1 MAVDGIGGSS
11 STGGSSAVD
20 VVDPDKVGFN
30 GLTAESFMKLLITEL
45 QNQDP
50 TEPLGNEQLLAQ
62 ISSMRELQS
71 NIELSDTLKAI
82 TTGQS
87 LTQAAGL
94 IGKEVEGQEGKQ
106 NPVAGIVDR
115 AFVRD
120 GKAYVGVGAFELPV
134 SAISSVQQPAS
145 VE

>member
-1 MAVDGIGGSS
+1 MAVDGISGSS
-11 STGGSSAVD
+11 SANSVN
-20 VVDPDKVGFN
+20 VVDKDETGFS
-30 GLTAESFMKLLITEL
+30 GLTAESFLKLLITEL

-62 ISSMRELQS
+62 LSSMRELQS
-71 NIELSDTLKAI
+71 NIELSDTLTEI

-94 IGKEVEGQEGKQ
+94 IGKEIEGQAEDQ
-106 NPVAGIVDR
+106 PPVAGIVDR

-120 GKAYVGVGAFELPV
+120 GKAYVGVGASELPV
-134 SAISSVQQPAS
+134 SAILSVQQPVSAA
-145 VE
+145 

>member
-11 STGGSSAVD
+11 STNSVN
-20 VVDPDKVGFN
+20 VVEADKVGFS

-50 TEPLGNEQLLAQ
+50 TEPLGNAELLAQ
-62 ISSMRELQS
+62 LSSMRELQS

-94 IGKEVEGQEGKQ
+94 IGKEIEGQESNQ
-106 NPVAGIVDR
+106 SPVEGVVDR
-115 AFVRD
+115 AFVRE
-120 GKAYVGVGAFELPV
+120 GIAYVGVGSSELPV
-134 SAISSVQQPAS
+134 SSITNVQSPVTA
-145 VE
+145 E

>member
-1 MAVDGIGGSS
+1 
-11 STGGSSAVD
+11 
-20 VVDPDKVGFN
+20 
-30 GLTAESFMKLLITEL
+30 LLITEL

-50 TEPLGNEQLLAQ
+50 TEPLGNEELLAQ

-71 NIELSDTLKAI
+71 NIELSDTLKEI

-87 LTQAAGL
+87 LTQAAAL
-94 IGKEVEGQEGKQ
+94 IGKEVEGQEGEQ

-120 GKAYVGVGAFELPV
+120 GKSYVGIGAFELPV
-134 SAISSVQQPAS
+134 SAISSVQEAAS

>member
-1 MAVDGIGGSS
+1 MAVDGVSGSS
-11 STGGSSAVD
+11 GASGSSAVK
-20 VVDPDKVGFN
+20 VVDPDEVGFN
-30 GLTAESFMKLLITEL
+30 GLTADSFMKLLITEL

-71 NIELSDTLKAI
+71 NIELSDTLKEI

-94 IGKEVEGQEGKQ
+94 IGKEIEGQEGTQ
-106 NPVAGIVDR
+106 SPVAGVVDR
-115 AFVRD
+115 AFVKD
-120 GKAYVGVGAFELPV
+120 GKAYVGIGTSELPV
-134 SAISSVQQPAS
+134 SAITSVQQPVS
-145 VE
+145 E

>member
-1 MAVDGIGGSS
+1 MAVDAVSGSSGVSS
-11 STGGSSAVD
+11 STEVN
-20 VVDPDKVGFN
+20 VVEPDKVGFN
-30 GLTAESFMKLLITEL
+30 GLTAESFMKMLITEL

-50 TEPLGNEQLLAQ
+50 TKPMGNEELLGQ

-71 NIELSDTLKAI
+71 NIELSDTLKEI

-94 IGKEVEGQEGKQ
+94 IGKQIEGQEGSQ
-106 NPVAGIVDR
+106 SPVAGLVDR

-120 GKAYVGVGAFELPV
+120 NKAYVGIGTAELPV
-134 SAISSVQQPAS
+134 SAITSVTQPAS
-145 VE
+145 E

>member
-1 MAVDGIGGSS
+1 MAVDGISGSGGSN
-11 STGGSSAVD
+11 AVN
-20 VVDPDKVGFN
+20 VIEKDKAGFS
-30 GLTAESFMKLLITEL
+30 GLTAESFLKLLITEL

-62 ISSMRELQS
+62 LSSMRELQS

-82 TTGQS
+82 TTGQG

-94 IGKEVEGQEGKQ
+94 IGKEISGQQDGQ
-106 NPVAGIVDR
+106 SAVAGVVDR
-115 AFVRD
+115 AFVRE

-134 SAISSVQQPAS
+134 SAISDVTQPAS
-145 VE
+145 V

>member
-11 STGGSSAVD
+11 STSGTTAVE

-71 NIELSDTLKAI
+71 NIELSDTLKEI

-87 LTQAAGL
+87 LTQAAAL
-94 IGKEVEGQEGKQ
+94 IGKEVEGQEGQQ
-106 NPVAGIVDR
+106 NPVSGVVER

-120 GKAYVGVGAFELPV
+120 GKSYVGIGAFELPV
-134 SAISSVQQPAS
+134 SAITSVQEPAS
-145 VE
+145 V

>member
-1 MAVDGIGGSS
+1 MPVEGISGSS
-11 STGGSSAVD
+11 GASAVNVIEKD
-20 VVDPDKVGFN
+20 EAGFS
-30 GLTAESFMKLLITEL
+30 GLKAEDFLKLLITEL

-62 ISSMRELQS
+62 LSSMRELQS
-71 NIELSDTLKAI
+71 NLELSDTLKAI

-94 IGKEVEGQEGKQ
+94 IGKDIEGQDGLQ
-106 NPVAGIVDR
+106 SPVAGIVDR
-115 AFVRD
+115 AFVRE

-134 SAISSVQQPAS
+134 SAISNVKQAAS
-145 VE
+145 IE

>member
-1 MAVDGIGGSS
+1 MAVDAVSGSS
-11 STGGSSAVD
+11 GVSSTTD
-20 VVDPDKVGFN
+20 VKVVEPDKVGFN
-30 GLTAESFMKLLITEL
+30 GLTAESFMKMLITEL

-50 TEPLGNEQLLAQ
+50 TKPMGNEELLGQ

-71 NIELSDTLKAI
+71 NIELSDTLKEI

-94 IGKEVEGQEGKQ
+94 IGKEIEGQEGSQ
-106 NPVAGIVDR
+106 SPVAGLVDR

-120 GKAYVGVGAFELPV
+120 NKAYVGIGTSELPV
-134 SAISSVQQPAS
+134 SAITSVTQPAS
-145 VE
+145 E

>member
-1 MAVDGIGGSS
+1 MAVDGISGSGGTNS
-11 STGGSSAVD
+11 VQ
-20 VVDPDKVGFN
+20 VVDADKVGFS
-30 GLTAESFMKLLITEL
+30 GLTADSFMKLLITEL

-62 ISSMRELQS
+62 LSSMRELQS
-71 NIELSDTLKAI
+71 NIELSDTLQAI

-94 IGKEVEGQEGKQ
+94 IGKEIEGQEGQ
-106 NPVAGIVDR
+106 QTPVAGIVDR
-115 AFVRD
+115 AFVRE

-134 SAISSVQQPAS
+134 SAISNVQLPAS
-145 VE
+145 AA